1 MLRDGSHAIK
11 GTVFQSVIERF
22 LVRSRSDIAPT
33 TRSQKVSITYRFD
46 SCPLNRRRVFP
57 SPHRRQPSISTDLPS
72 WTLRVDGTQ
81 HRVAFRVAPC
91 TQHHGFEV
99 RSREH
104 GPRVITVH
112 GWVCPVR
119 GRSTFARPSC
129 SFQERHWGQ
138 CPPRLFHTPEVIP
151 CSFFI

>member
-22 LVRSRSDIAPT
+22 LVHSRSDAATT

-46 SCPLNRRRVFP
+46 SCPLNRRQAFP
-57 SPHRRQPSISTDLPS
+57 SPRCRQPSISTDLPS

-91 TQHHGFEV
+91 TQHHSSEV
-99 RSREH
+99 RSRGH
-104 GPRVITVH
+104 GPRVITVR
-112 GWVCPVR
+112 GWMCPVR

-129 SFQERHWGQ
+129 SSQECYQGQ
-138 CPPRLFHTPEVIP
+138 CPPPVCFTLQK
-151 CSFFI
+151 